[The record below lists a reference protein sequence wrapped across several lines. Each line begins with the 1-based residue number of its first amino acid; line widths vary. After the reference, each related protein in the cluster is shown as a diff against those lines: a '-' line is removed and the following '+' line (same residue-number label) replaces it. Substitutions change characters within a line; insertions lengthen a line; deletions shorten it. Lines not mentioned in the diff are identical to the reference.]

1 MSSQLLNSD
10 DVSLILKDL
19 SWSDVKT
26 LSERLGVPDAALS
39 TIEEENST
47 LDQRIS
53 KAMRTWIESDAEA
66 SWPKVI
72 SALGALKHYALAT
85 SLEVGKISVR
95 KDAVSLSRTKICR
108 LSTADEFHER
118 MLNDIKMGME
128 RRPRWIPSKYRYDEE
143 GSALFESI
151 IQRPEY
157 YVNRVETEILSD
169 HAEEILKLT
178 NPDEI
183 IELGSGSSKKT
194 RALIEAM
201 HLTSCR
207 RYVPIDISES
217 ALQEAADILN
227 ADYDWLE
234 VEGHIADYDHD
245 LPRIRRKGRRLFA
258 MFGTTVG
265 NYISRQECT
274 KFLEKMRASMN
285 EGDALLVGID
295 LLKDVSLL
303 TSAYNDVG
311 GANAKFK
318 IRVLEILNREV
329 DSNFVVQDFEYFVR
343 WNTEKSA
350 MESMLRA
357 RKDMAVSIRALQM
370 EVRFSKGDEIIVGI
384 SCKFTPEEFKEM
396 LTGVGFE
403 VPASYTDSGGRYGVF
418 VASAV

>member
-1 MSSQLLNSD
+1 M
-10 DVSLILKDL
+10 
-19 SWSDVKT
+19 
-26 LSERLGVPDAALS
+26 A
-39 TIEEENST
+39 
-47 LDQRIS
+47 
-53 KAMRTWIESDAEA
+53 
-66 SWPKVI
+66 
-72 SALGALKHYALAT
+72 
-85 SLEVGKISVR
+85 VR
-95 KDAVSLSRTKICR
+95 KDAASLSKTKICR
-108 LSTADEFHER
+108 LSTADEFRER
-118 MLNDIKMGME
+118 MLNAIRMGME

-151 IQRPEY
+151 IQQPEY
-157 YVNRVETEILSD
+157 YVNRVETQILSD

-201 HLTSCR
+201 HFTTCR

-217 ALQEAADILN
+217 ALQEAADVLTS
-227 ADYDWLE
+227 DYDWLE
-234 VEGHIADYDHD
+234 VEGHIGDYDHD
-245 LPRIRRKGRRLFA
+245 LSRIRRKGRRLFA

-265 NYISRQECT
+265 NYISKEECT

-285 EGDALLVGID
+285 KEDALLVGID

-303 TSAYNDVG
+303 TSAYNDVS

-329 DSNFVVQDFEYFVR
+329 DSNFVVEHFEYLVR

-350 MESMLRA
+350 MESILCA
-357 RKDMAVSIRALQM
+357 RQDMTVSIQSLQM
-370 EVRFSKGDEIIVGI
+370 EIHFSKGDEIIVGI
-384 SCKFTPEEFKEM
+384 SCKFTHEEFKQV

-403 VPASYTDSGGRYGVF
+403 VPASYTDSAERYGVF
-418 VASAV
+418 IASAV